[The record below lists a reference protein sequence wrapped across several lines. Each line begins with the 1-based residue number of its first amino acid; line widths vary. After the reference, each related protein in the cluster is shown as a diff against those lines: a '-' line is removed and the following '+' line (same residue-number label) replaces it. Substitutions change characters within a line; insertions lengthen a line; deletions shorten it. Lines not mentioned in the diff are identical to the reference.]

1 MPTTR
6 VYTESVVTLNN
17 QEALQRTEE
26 LRKKASELRQE
37 MARLAQEKGINSK
50 EYKAAQKEL
59 NATEKAMKSLNETTK
74 KFEKTMNDLN
84 GANLN
89 ELTAAA
95 RKLQQQL
102 RRLKPGTD
110 EFVASSKKLK
120 EVRTRMKE
128 IEDQS
133 RVTQSMFGT
142 FFSKIGW
149 AAVVAGA
156 LGVFKKMAGDMI
168 EQTNRIGDAWGRE
181 VAGWKAS
188 YESFVAS
195 IGSGK
200 GWTRLV
206 TDMSEAYVVG
216 KKVFDLLDEIF
227 EMNNALTMKEADL
240 NGEIEK
246 NRQIMMD
253 SSYTYTEREEAAKA
267 VIAAEAELAE
277 ERKRIAQQELQ
288 ANTLLL
294 EQKTKMDEADR
305 DFFIR
310 GYNDNHELIEQAATY
325 QEQLARI
332 EGLKRQIRHIDD
344 TADPLTGV
352 PSRTNIEMAARY
364 QEELTKLEGQV
375 SNTSEAVVRAYE
387 TMRRY
392 GEGNDEII
400 RNWVQSYVKA
410 QDATTEMTRNTRR
423 AQTTLN
429 QMREQQAKAAEQ
441 AAQQAYQAE
450 IKASEQRF
458 KVLQNQLK
466 EQYLAGEIAET
477 EYQRR
482 LTEIQE
488 ASLKDRIAIGER
500 HKQATI
506 DLQTQLLDLSIAQ
519 KEKLTKLME
528 GLEQDA
534 VKTMTDFLSEAE
546 KEVEQI
552 MSEVDDL
559 LGEQLEHELD
569 LLAMAKEARREL
581 RPMEAIRSDLDEE
594 LTALQE
600 MLEKKL
606 ISEEDYH
613 RRRAQLSAKYGA
625 KIAETAASYL
635 DKAST
640 LMDTIQSAAEAR
652 LEARMQAE
660 LTAAGDNAE
669 KRGAIEANY
678 EQQKLDLQKRFADVN
693 MGIEIAK
700 ATAAGALAVMQ
711 AFAELGPVGGAI
723 AAVLVGATTAAQVA
737 LIVAQRNAIK
747 NMTVSGAGAS
757 APQIG
762 NRTVTPDDGFSG
774 GGYTGKAA
782 SDTTPVGVVHANE
795 WVAPA
800 AMVRANP
807 VTFATLEAAR
817 RSGNY
822 RSGLSG
828 FADGGPTSGGLPAAA
843 DPADRQLM
851 NDVRTLLQ
859 QLLDEL
865 PFHAYVVLSELNAK
879 QEIEARIKKTV
890 GK

>member
-1 MPTTR
+1 MAPTR

-17 QEALQRTEE
+17 REALQRQEE

-50 EYKAAQKEL
+50 EFKAAQKEL
-59 NATEKAMKSLNETTK
+59 IATEKSMKSLNETAK

-128 IEDQS
+128 IEDQG
-133 RVTQSMFGT
+133 RVTQSMFGN

-149 AAVVAGA
+149 ASVVAGA
-156 LGVFKKMAGDMI
+156 LALFRKMAGDMI
-168 EQTNRIGDAWGRE
+168 ELTNRIGDAWGRE
-181 VAGWKAS
+181 TAGWKAA
-188 YESFVAS
+188 YESFIAS

-200 GWTRLV
+200 GWTQLV
-206 TDMSEAYVVG
+206 ADMSEAYLVG
-216 KKVFDLLDEIF
+216 KKVFDLLDELF
-227 EMNNALTMKEADL
+227 EMNNALTMKEAEY
-240 NGEIEK
+240 NKVIEE
-246 NRQIMMD
+246 NRQVMMD
-253 SSYTYTEREEAAKA
+253 STYTYSEREQAARN
-267 VIAAEAELAE
+267 VIAAETALAE
-277 ERKRIAQQELQ
+277 ERRAIAQQELD

-294 EQKTKMDEADR
+294 EQRTKMDAAER

-310 GYNDNHELIEQAATY
+310 GYNDNHELIEQAMDYQKALADLAAEEKTIQQMESSGMATRKLTWE
-325 QEQLARI
+325 EQQTILESARVKARQ
-332 EGLKRQIRHIDD
+332 LQDQIRD
-344 TADPLTGV
+344 TNGD
-352 PSRTNIEMAARY
+352 
-364 QEELTKLEGQV
+364 
-375 SNTSEAVVRAYE
+375 VVRAYE
-387 TMRRY
+387 IMLKY
-392 GEGNDEII
+392 GEGNDKIVSD
-400 RNWVQSYVKA
+400 WVQSYVKV
-410 QDATTEMTRNTRR
+410 QDASTEVTRNTRR

-429 QMREQQAKAAEQ
+429 QMREQQAKT
-441 AAQQAYQAE
+441 AQQAADKAYQDE
-450 IKASEQRF
+450 VRASDRRF
-458 KVLQNQLK
+458 KEMQIQMK
-466 EQYLAGEIAET
+466 KQYAEGEIAEE

-506 DLQTQLLDLSIAQ
+506 DLQAQLLDLSIAQ
-519 KEKLTKLME
+519 KEKLSRLME
-528 GLEQDA
+528 GLEKDA
-534 VKTMTDFLSEAE
+534 VKTMTDFMAEAE

-552 MSEVDDL
+552 MSEVDAMMD
-559 LGEQLEHELD
+559 EQLKRELD
-569 LLAMAKEARREL
+569 LMAMAEEARREL
-581 RPMEAIRSDLDEE
+581 RPIEAFRADLNEE
-594 LTALQE
+594 LEALEE

-613 RRRAQLSAKYGA
+613 RRRVQLSSKYGA
-625 KIAETAASYL
+625 KVADTAATYL

-640 LMDTIQSAAEAR
+640 LMDTIQAAAEAR

-669 KRGAIEANY
+669 KRGEIEANF

-700 ATAAGALAVMQ
+700 AVAAGALAVMQ
-711 AFAELGPVGGAI
+711 GFAELGPIGGAV
-723 AAVLVGATTAAQVA
+723 AAVLVGATTAAQVG
-737 LIVAQRNAIK
+737 LIIAQRNAIK
-747 NMTVSGAGAS
+747 NMTVAGAGSS

-762 NRTVTPDDGFSG
+762 NRTVSADNGFSG
-774 GGYTGKAA
+774 GGYTDKAQ
-782 SDTTPVGVVHANE
+782 SDATPVGVVHANE

-851 NDVRTLLQ
+851 NDLRTLLQ
-859 QLLDEL
+859 RLLDEL
-865 PFHAYVVLSELNAK
+865 PFHAYVVLSDLNAK

>member
-26 LRKKASELRQE
+26 LRKKAADLRAE
-37 MARLAQEKGINSK
+37 MARLAQEKGINSREFK
-50 EYKAAQKEL
+50 TAQKEL
-59 NATEKAMKSLNETTK
+59 IATEKSMKSLNETAK

-128 IEDQS
+128 IEDQG

-142 FFSKIGW
+142 FFSKIGF
-149 AAVVAGA
+149 ASIVAGVLA
-156 LGVFKKMAGDMI
+156 LFKKMAGDMI

-181 VAGWKAS
+181 TAGWKAA
-188 YESFVAS
+188 YESFIAS

-200 GWTRLV
+200 GWTQLV

-253 SSYTYTEREEAAKA
+253 SSYTYIEREEAARA

-277 ERKRIAQQELQ
+277 ERKRIAQQELE

-332 EGLKRQIRHIDD
+332 EGLKRQIQHIDD

-352 PSRTNIEMAARY
+352 PSRANIEMAARY

-375 SNTSEAVVRAYE
+375 SNTSEAVVKAYE

-429 QMREQQAKAAEQ
+429 QMREQQAKAAQQ

-534 VKTMTDFLSEAE
+534 VKTMTDFLSDAE

-669 KRGAIEANY
+669 KRGAIEADY

-800 AMVRANP
+800 AMVRAMP
-807 VTFATLEAAR
+807 VTFARLESER

-828 FADGGPTSGGLPAAA
+828 FADGGATSGDLPAGSAA
-843 DPADRQLM
+843 DLGLLQDLRQLL
-851 NDVRTLLQ
+851 R
-859 QLLDEL
+859 QLLDSL
-865 PFHAYVVLSELNAK
+865 PFPAYVVLSQLNAAK
-879 QEIEARIKKTV
+879 EVDAKIKKTV

>member
-26 LRKKASELRQE
+26 LRKKAADLRAE

-50 EYKAAQKEL
+50 EFKTAQKEL
-59 NATEKAMKSLNETTK
+59 VATEKSMKSLNETTK

-84 GANLN
+84 GSSLN

-95 RKLQQQL
+95 RKLQQQM

-110 EFVASSKKLK
+110 EFVASSKRLK

-133 RVTQSMFGT
+133 RVTQSLFGS

-156 LGVFKKMAGDMI
+156 LGAFKKMASDI
-168 EQTNRIGDAWGRE
+168 VEQTNRIGDAWGRE

-188 YESFVAS
+188 YESFTAS

-200 GWTRLV
+200 GWTQLV

-253 SSYTYTEREEAAKA
+253 SSYTYTEREEAARA

-277 ERKRIAQQELQ
+277 ERKRIAQQELE

-352 PSRTNIEMAARY
+352 PSRANIEMAARY

-375 SNTSEAVVRAYE
+375 SNTSEAVVKAYE

-400 RNWVQSYVKA
+400 SNWVQSYVKA

-429 QMREQQAKAAEQ
+429 QMREQQAKAAQQ

-534 VKTMTDFLSEAE
+534 VKTMTDFLSDAE

-669 KRGAIEANY
+669 QRGAIEADY

-711 AFAELGPVGGAI
+711 GFAELGPVGGAI

-800 AMVRANP
+800 AMVRAMP
-807 VTFATLEAAR
+807 VTFARLESER

-828 FADGGPTSGGLPAAA
+828 FADGGATSGDLPAGSAA
-843 DPADRQLM
+843 DLGLLQDLRQLL
-851 NDVRTLLQ
+851 R
-859 QLLDEL
+859 QLLDSL
-865 PFHAYVVLSELNAK
+865 PFPAYVVLSQLNAAK
-879 QEIEARIKKTV
+879 EVDAKIKKTV

>member
-26 LRKKASELRQE
+26 LRKKAADLRAE

-50 EYKAAQKEL
+50 EFKTAQKEL
-59 NATEKAMKSLNETTK
+59 VATEKSMKSLNETTK

-84 GANLN
+84 GSSLN

-95 RKLQQQL
+95 RKLQQQM

-110 EFVASSKKLK
+110 EFVASSKRLK

-133 RVTQSMFGT
+133 RVTQSLFGS

-156 LGVFKKMAGDMI
+156 LGAFKKMASDI
-168 EQTNRIGDAWGRE
+168 VEQTNRIGDAWGRE

-200 GWTRLV
+200 GWTQLV

-253 SSYTYTEREEAAKA
+253 SSYTYTEREEAARA

-277 ERKRIAQQELQ
+277 ERKRIAKQELE

-352 PSRTNIEMAARY
+352 PSRANIEMAARY

-375 SNTSEAVVRAYE
+375 SNTSEAVVKAYE

-429 QMREQQAKAAEQ
+429 QMREQQAKAAQQ

-534 VKTMTDFLSEAE
+534 VKTMTDFLSDAE

-581 RPMEAIRSDLDEE
+581 RPMEAIRADLDEE

-669 KRGAIEANY
+669 KRGAIEADY

-828 FADGGPTSGGLPAAA
+828 FADGGATSGDLPAGSAA
-843 DPADRQLM
+843 DLGLLQDLRQLL
-851 NDVRTLLQ
+851 R
-859 QLLDEL
+859 QLLDSL
-865 PFHAYVVLSELNAK
+865 PFPAYVVLSQLNAAK
-879 QEIEARIKKTV
+879 EVDAKIKKTI

>member
-26 LRKKASELRQE
+26 LRKKAADLRAE
-37 MARLAQEKGINSK
+37 MARLAQEKGINSREFK
-50 EYKAAQKEL
+50 TAQKEL
-59 NATEKAMKSLNETTK
+59 VATEKSMKSLNETTK

-84 GANLN
+84 GSSLN

-95 RKLQQQL
+95 RKLQQQM

-110 EFVASSKKLK
+110 EFVASSKRLK

-133 RVTQSMFGT
+133 RVTQSVFGS
-142 FFSKIGW
+142 FFTKIGW
-149 AAVVAGA
+149 TAVVAGA
-156 LGVFKKMAGDMI
+156 LGAFKKMASDI
-168 EQTNRIGDAWGRE
+168 VEQTNRIGDAWGRE

-188 YESFVAS
+188 YESFTAS

-200 GWTRLV
+200 GWTQLV

-253 SSYTYTEREEAAKA
+253 SSYTYTEREEAARA

-277 ERKRIAQQELQ
+277 ERKRIAQQELE

-352 PSRTNIEMAARY
+352 PSRANIEMAARY

-375 SNTSEAVVRAYE
+375 SNTSEAVVKAYE

-400 RNWVQSYVKA
+400 SNWVQSYVKA

-429 QMREQQAKAAEQ
+429 QMREQQAKAAQQ

-534 VKTMTDFLSEAE
+534 VKTMTDFLSDAE

-581 RPMEAIRSDLDEE
+581 RPTEAIRSDLDEE

-669 KRGAIEANY
+669 KRGAIEADY

-737 LIVAQRNAIK
+737 LIVAQRNAVK
-747 NMTVSGAGAS
+747 NMTVNGAGSS

-762 NRTVTPDDGFSG
+762 NRTVTPDNGFSG
-774 GGYTGKAA
+774 GGYTDKAA

-800 AMVRANP
+800 AMVRAMP
-807 VTFATLEAAR
+807 VTFARLESER

-828 FADGGPTSGGLPAAA
+828 FADGGATSGDLPAGSAA
-843 DPADRQLM
+843 DLGLLQDLRQLL
-851 NDVRTLLQ
+851 R
-859 QLLDEL
+859 QLLDSL
-865 PFHAYVVLSELNAK
+865 PFPAYVVLSQLNAAK
-879 QEIEARIKKTV
+879 EVDAKIKKTV

>member
-26 LRKKASELRQE
+26 LRKKAAGLRAE

-50 EYKAAQKEL
+50 EFKTAQKEL
-59 NATEKAMKSLNETTK
+59 VATEKSMKSLNETTK

-84 GANLN
+84 GSSLN

-95 RKLQQQL
+95 RKLQQQM

-110 EFVASSKKLK
+110 EFVASSKRLK

-133 RVTQSMFGT
+133 RVTQSLFGS

-156 LGVFKKMAGDMI
+156 LGAFKKMASDI
-168 EQTNRIGDAWGRE
+168 VEQTNRIGDAWGRE

-200 GWTRLV
+200 GWTQLV

-253 SSYTYTEREEAAKA
+253 SSYTYTEREEAARA

-277 ERKRIAQQELQ
+277 ERKRIAQQELE

-332 EGLKRQIRHIDD
+332 EGLKRQIQHIDD

-352 PSRTNIEMAARY
+352 PSRANIEMAARY

-375 SNTSEAVVRAYE
+375 SNTSEAVVKAYE

-429 QMREQQAKAAEQ
+429 QMREQQAKAAQQ

-534 VKTMTDFLSEAE
+534 VKTMTDFLSDAE

-669 KRGAIEANY
+669 KRGAIEADY

-800 AMVRANP
+800 AMVRAMP
-807 VTFATLEAAR
+807 VTFARLESER

-828 FADGGPTSGGLPAAA
+828 FADGGATSGDLPAGSAA
-843 DPADRQLM
+843 DLGLLQDLRQLL
-851 NDVRTLLQ
+851 R
-859 QLLDEL
+859 QLLDSL
-865 PFHAYVVLSELNAK
+865 PFPAYVVLSQLNAAK
-879 QEIEARIKKTV
+879 EVDAKIKKTV

>member
-26 LRKKASELRQE
+26 LRKKAADLRAE

-50 EYKAAQKEL
+50 EFKTAQKEL
-59 NATEKAMKSLNETTK
+59 VATEKSMKSLNETTK

-84 GANLN
+84 GSSLN

-95 RKLQQQL
+95 RKLQQQM

-110 EFVASSKKLK
+110 EFVASSKRLK

-133 RVTQSMFGT
+133 RVTQSLFGS

-156 LGVFKKMAGDMI
+156 LGAFKKMASDI
-168 EQTNRIGDAWGRE
+168 VEQTNRIGDAWGRE

-200 GWTRLV
+200 GWTQLV

-253 SSYTYTEREEAAKA
+253 SSYTYIEREEAAKA

-288 ANTLLL
+288 ANTLLM

-375 SNTSEAVVRAYE
+375 SNTSEAVVKAYE

-429 QMREQQAKAAEQ
+429 QMREQQAKAAQQ

-528 GLEQDA
+528 SLEQDA
-534 VKTMTDFLSEAE
+534 VKTMTDFLSDAE

-569 LLAMAKEARREL
+569 LLAMAKDARREL

-625 KIAETAASYL
+625 KIAETEASYL

-669 KRGAIEANY
+669 KRGAIEADY

-711 AFAELGPVGGAI
+711 GFAELGPVGGAI

-800 AMVRANP
+800 AMVRAMP
-807 VTFATLEAAR
+807 VTFARLESER

-828 FADGGPTSGGLPAAA
+828 FADGGATSGDLPAGSAA
-843 DPADRQLM
+843 DLGLLQDLRQLL
-851 NDVRTLLQ
+851 R
-859 QLLDEL
+859 QLLDSL
-865 PFHAYVVLSELNAK
+865 PFPAYVVLSQLNAAK
-879 QEIEARIKKTV
+879 EVDAKIKKTV